1 MTLIFQELSVYREL
15 TVPYHELTVDYHEL
29 MVENSLPWAH
39 M

>member
-29 MVENSLPWAH
+29 MVEKSLP
-39 M
+39 